1 MSWSAGPSL
10 AIPGIHIADEPLVF
24 WVIWWRNGSH
34 AARCGRKLQF
44 KMDAL
49 STELCMY
56 KTRNLKGMSIT
67 RENSLSENLYEYW
80 RFPVKYTFL
89 VIVDVCFL
97 PRIVDAEVTHAC

>member
-1 MSWSAGPSL
+1 
-10 AIPGIHIADEPLVF
+10 
-24 WVIWWRNGSH
+24 
-34 AARCGRKLQF
+34 
-44 KMDAL
+44 
-49 STELCMY
+49 MY